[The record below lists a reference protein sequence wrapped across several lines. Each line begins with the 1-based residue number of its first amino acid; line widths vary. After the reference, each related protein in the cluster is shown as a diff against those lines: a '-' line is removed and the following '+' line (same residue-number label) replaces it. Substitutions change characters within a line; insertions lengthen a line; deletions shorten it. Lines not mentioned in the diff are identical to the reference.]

1 MLILAGLSVVACVIG
16 WEIGTLREK
25 LNMLLNY
32 LGCMDWGG
40 KTRMNVG
47 FYSWL
52 NAYLRHLLSA
62 APSCWPDAAKAP
74 IGKRGMKYGSAK
86 KSSQLETMALAGILA
101 PGYDAL
107 KARDRRFLRIVDEY
121 EAGMISTPE
130 LYAQL
135 SQFVKRGVW
144 NRIKFYRLK
153 KQLEQKVVKLNK
165 KTLKKRVTTW

>member
-1 MLILAGLSVVACVIG
+1 M
-16 WEIGTLREK
+16 
-25 LNMLLNY
+25 NFYNY
-32 LGCMDWGG
+32 LHALL
-40 KTRMNVG
+40 
-47 FYSWL
+47 F
-52 NAYLRHLLSA
+52 HLLSS
-62 APSCWPDAAKAP
+62 PRSCWPEADRP
-74 IGKRGMKYGSAK
+74 PSSKRGMKYGSAK

-153 KQLEQKVVKLNK
+153 RQLEQKVVKLNK
-165 KTLKKRVTTW
+165 KTLKKCVTTW